1 MTITKK
7 FLLSAILLCFA
18 LFSTNVAAKESKEPE
33 RLLRPY
39 TEARL
44 NNSPS
49 SKAKTDELPD
59 YYSMID
65 SPTMAST
72 MNNPLTLN
80 EVESLSNTVIKATFL
95 KTLKEEHVLDSFGEP
110 YARFTH
116 SQIEVEDV
124 YQGNVQPGDILELF
138 EPYYIKEVDG
148 KTYLTHHENYYPCEP
163 GKSYIMFLLETSGI
177 EHDSRYGF
185 LPDQKYYA
193 FSWCERS
200 RFPVIDTN
208 ARSETDISALSNE
221 DLDLSPN
228 ASTGLYKKLYQE
240 AIDKYMK
247 ES

>member
-39 TEARL
+39 TESRL
-44 NNSPS
+44 NNTSSP
-49 SKAKTDELPD
+49 KAKTDKIPD
-59 YYSMID
+59 YYSMVE
-65 SPTMAST
+65 SQAMAST
-72 MNNPLTLN
+72 VNNPLTLN
-80 EVESLSNTVIKATFL
+80 EVESLSDTIVKATFL
-95 KTLKEEHVLDSFGEP
+95 GVVKQEGLLNSFGE
-110 YARFTH
+110 YSLRFTH
-116 SQIEVEDV
+116 SQIKVNEV

-228 ASTGLYKKLYQE
+228 ASIGLYKKLYQE

>member
-1 MTITKK
+1 MIKIKK
-7 FLLSAILLCFA
+7 LLLSTIFLCFA
-18 LFSTNVAAKESKEPE
+18 LFSTNVVAKESKEPE

-39 TEARL
+39 TESRL
-44 NNSPS
+44 NNTSSP
-49 SKAKTDELPD
+49 KAKTDKIPD

-80 EVESLSNTVIKATFL
+80 EVENLSNTIVKATFL
-95 KTLKEEHVLDSFGEP
+95 GVVKQEGLLNSFGE
-110 YARFTH
+110 YSLRFTH
-116 SQIEVEDV
+116 SQIKVNEV
-124 YQGNVQPGDILELF
+124 YQGTVQPGDILELF
-138 EPYYIKEVDG
+138 EPYYIKEIDG
-148 KTYLTHHENYYPCEP
+148 KTYLTHHENYYLCEP
-163 GKSYIMFLLETSGI
+163 GKSYIMLLLETSGI

-200 RFPVIDTN
+200 RFPAIDTN
-208 ARSETDISALSNE
+208 ARSETDISAMSNE

-247 ES
+247 QS